1 MPRRWVTGLV
11 APLRSVRTPPRWTE
25 PLGGSLVDDLSDR
38 AMVMATRIADSVSGK
53 DLDDT
58 LQSLTRAAVE
68 MLPGVDEATISIRH
82 ESGSLRSYGLTADFL
97 EDLDRWQYDHEEG
110 PCYDGVTD
118 NAFTVCGDLRSD
130 PRYPIYGPRAVA
142 AGVRSQAGLRIF
154 ESMRTIGGLN
164 IYSRSPG
171 ALADVAFLVELFSEH
186 ARSALAYATQI
197 DGLRDSIA
205 TRKVIGQAVG
215 IVMERFDLSEERA
228 FAFLARLSSH
238 RNVKLRVVAQELI
251 DDRS

>member
-1 MPRRWVTGLV
+1 M
-11 APLRSVRTPPRWTE
+11 
-25 PLGGSLVDDLSDR
+25 DDLSDR

-130 PRYPIYGPRAVA
+130 PRSRATGRAPWRPASCRRPACASSSPCAPWAASTSTPGPPEP
-142 AGVRSQAGLRIF
+142 SP
-154 ESMRTIGGLN
+154 T
-164 IYSRSPG
+164 SRSW
-171 ALADVAFLVELFSEH
+171 SSSSRSTR
-186 ARSALAYATQI
+186 ARALAYATQI
-197 DGLRDSIA
+197 DAPRLDRGTPR
-205 TRKVIGQAVG
+205 VG
-215 IVMERFDLSEERA
+215 RPWAS
-228 FAFLARLSSH
+228 
-238 RNVKLRVVAQELI
+238 
-251 DDRS
+251 

>member
-11 APLRSVRTPPRWTE
+11 APHAQRAHTPAVNGAVGR
-25 PLGGSLVDDLSDR
+25 SLVDDLSDR

-97 EDLDRWQYDHEEG
+97 EDLDSWQYDHAEG

-130 PRYPIYGPRAVA
+130 PRYPSYGPRAVA
-142 AGVRSQAGLRIF
+142 AGIRSQAGLRIF
-154 ESMRTIGGLN
+154 ESMRTVGGLN
-164 IYSRSPG
+164 IYSRSP
-171 ALADVAFLVELFSEH
+171 EPSRTS
-186 ARSALAYATQI
+186 RSWWSSSRSTRAPRSPTPPRST
-197 DGLRDSIA
+197 GSA
-205 TRKVIGQAVG
+205 TRS
-215 IVMERFDLSEERA
+215 RP
-228 FAFLARLSSH
+228 AR
-238 RNVKLRVVAQELI
+238 
-251 DDRS
+251 